1 MKKSIISSDLN
12 KQITSQKEVALE
24 LKRKEKLYEQ
34 FQKYLPDWQEN
45 LDLYYE
51 WNKKLEENNS
61 SIEEKL
67 NNLRNLS
74 EEIDDL
80 NNLLFN
86 LIQNETHKRELD
98 PKYIQEKKIKIKN
111 ILTLLDILHDVIT
124 QILNNVRLHYLN
136 PLTREIT
143 EIWRK
148 LFSDQ
153 ERFVS
158 FDENLSPILKNQY
171 GEIGYESL
179 SGGEKTLLT
188 IIAKTLIM
196 HHFSNLDFM
205 LLDEPLEHLDAVN
218 RAQIIGYLKRFHD
231 AGLIKQLIIT
241 TFEETLTRNFY
252 KDEKVNLISLSA
264 IKKYPFILDSSF

>member
-1 MKKSIISSDLN
+1 M
-12 KQITSQKEVALE
+12 
-24 LKRKEKLYEQ
+24 
-34 FQKYLPDWQEN
+34 PDWQEN

-51 WNKKLEENNS
+51 WNKMLEENNS

-86 LIQNETHKRELD
+86 LIQNETYKRELD

-124 QILNNVRLHYLN
+124 QILNNVRLHYLD